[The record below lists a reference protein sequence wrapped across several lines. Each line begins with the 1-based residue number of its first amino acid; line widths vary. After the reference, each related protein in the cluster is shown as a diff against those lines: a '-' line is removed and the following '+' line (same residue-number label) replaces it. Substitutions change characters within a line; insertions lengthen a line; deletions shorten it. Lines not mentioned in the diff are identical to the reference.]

1 MKKFFFFRSSSND
14 ANNKPSPPSK
24 EKEVSSPSLRRSVSL
39 SSGSFYD
46 GGSGKKNFKDLSRSP
61 CHSKKVHPKKSGR
74 DSSRGR
80 TRTPERQPPEN
91 FFQTCDTENGYF
103 VGKHCYGA
111 SFRTHHY
118 DPSESPSRCSSN
130 VSSKV
135 LDRYIDGEQEQE
147 KSASANHYPT
157 EDDFEIG
164 YIARQLPPRV
174 QHTAPGSPLPD
185 VRKQRP
191 ISQSFR
197 ETKPSKLCFTSGE
210 LGEMGFEHESPRKL
224 AKKVVER
231 LSQSRSM
238 AKISSEDFDSDGPIT
253 IEDIYSGNLSRCPS
267 VCSDGVPRKS
277 CSADDSNG
285 KTYEYHHE
293 EIPGLG
299 EKNYLGMEDDSD
311 LVLLRKL
318 KEAEERAVLLSEELE
333 EGKFLHGRGL
343 SVPVLIQTIRSLTEE
358 KVQMAFEVS
367 NMLQNQVAERASAKE
382 EARLLL
388 QAELDSR
395 TRRLETEKNELQ
407 SALEKELDR
416 RSSEWSLKLEKY
428 QIEEHRLRER
438 VRELAEQNVSLQR
451 EVSSFNEQEV
461 DNRSKISFSEKQ
473 LEDLSKRIEEVSE
486 ENQNLKQQLSQLQEE
501 YRVAQDDRD
510 YVRENYQ
517 EKVKECEDLHRSIA
531 RLQRTCNE
539 QEKTIDGLR
548 GFCEDV
554 GKKSPANYDNQLEK
568 LQVEQIRLVGVE
580 CALRKEVESSRI
592 QIDSLRH
599 ENISLL
605 NRLRGNGK
613 EGGFSTFKLDQ
624 ELCNRVCCLQNQGL
638 NLLRESS
645 QLCGKLLEYT
655 KENVRKNGGIDGQF
669 LIECNVKIQGLKRG
683 IETLTSSL
691 QTVSSV
697 INEKSYLVNSDSQP
711 SSRGDAHHQQNSQKP
726 DEIKQSEL
734 KSETLLTT
742 VLREKLYSKEMD
754 IEQLQADLAAAVRG
768 NDILK
773 CEVQNALDTLSCA
786 KHKLTDLELQMI
798 KKDENIN
805 QLQNDLQECMKEL
818 SVLKGILPKVSQ
830 ERDVLWEE
838 VKIYSEKNM
847 LLNSEI
853 NMLKKKVDSL
863 DEDILMK
870 EGQITI
876 LKDSIGKPFDLLASP
891 DSTRE
896 FLLE

>member
-1 MKKFFFFRSSSND
+1 MIHVQCPYIEMKKFFFFRTSSND
-14 ANNKPSPPSK
+14 VNNIPSPPSK
-24 EKEVSSPSLRRSVSL
+24 DKSSDNIDKSKSKKEVSSPSLRRSVSL

-46 GGSGKKNFKDLSRSP
+46 SGLGQRNFRDPSRSP
-61 CHSKKVHPKKSGR
+61 CHSKRAHPKKSGR
-74 DSSRGR
+74 DPCRRGR

-91 FFQTCDTENGYF
+91 FSQACYTENGYF
-103 VGKHCYGA
+103 
-111 SFRTHHY
+111 RTQY
-118 DPSESPSRCSSN
+118 DPSESSSYCSSN

-157 EDDFEIG
+157 EDHVEIG
-164 YIARQLPPRV
+164 YAGRQLPPRV
-174 QHTAPGSPLPD
+174 HYTAPASPPD
-185 VRKQRP
+185 ARKQRP

-197 ETKPSKLCFTSGE
+197 EAKASKLCFTSGE
-210 LGEMGFEHESPRKL
+210 MDEIGFEHASPRKL

-238 AKISSEDFDSDGPIT
+238 AKISSEDFDADGPIT
-253 IEDIYSGNLSRCPS
+253 IEDIYCGNLSRCPS
-267 VCSDGVPRKS
+267 VCSDGVSRKS
-277 CSADDSNG
+277 SSANESNG
-285 KTYEYHHE
+285 RMYE
-293 EIPGLG
+293 EIPVLC
-299 EKNYLGMEDDSD
+299 ERNYLGMEDDSD

-318 KEAEERAVLLSEELE
+318 KEAEDRAMLLSEELE
-333 EGKFLHGRGL
+333 EGNFLHGRGL
-343 SVPVLIQTIRSLTEE
+343 SVPMLIQTIRSLTEE
-358 KVQMAFEVS
+358 KVQMAFDVS
-367 NMLQNQVAERASAKE
+367 SILRDQVAERASSKE
-382 EARLLL
+382 EAGLLK
-388 QAELDSR
+388 AELDSW

-428 QIEEHRLRER
+428 QVGEHKLRER
-438 VRELAEQNVSLQR
+438 VREIAEQNVSLQR
-451 EVSSFNEQEV
+451 EVSSLNEKEV

-473 LEDLSKRIEEVSE
+473 LEELTKRIEEVSK
-486 ENQNLKQQLSQLQEE
+486 ENQNLQQQLSQLQEE

-510 YVRENYQ
+510 YVRENYE
-517 EKVKECEDLHRSIA
+517 EKVKECEDLNRSIA

-580 CALRKEVESSRI
+580 RALRKEVESYRL
-592 QIDSLRH
+592 QTDSLRH
-599 ENISLL
+599 ENICLL

-638 NLLRESS
+638 NLLRDSS
-645 QLCGKLLEYT
+645 QLCGKLMEYT
-655 KENVRKNGGIDGQF
+655 KANVRQSGGIDGQF
-669 LIECNVKIQGLKRG
+669 LIECNVKIQGLNRG

-697 INEKSYLVNSDSQP
+697 INEKSNPVHSDSQP
-711 SSRGDAHHQQNSQKP
+711 S
-726 DEIKQSEL
+726 EMKQLEL

-768 NDILK
+768 KDILK

-786 KHKLTDLELQMI
+786 KHKMKDLELQMI
-798 KKDENIN
+798 MKDDNIN
-805 QLQNDLQECMKEL
+805 QLQNELQECMKEL
-818 SVLKGILPKVSQ
+818 SVVKGILPKVSQ
-830 ERDVLWEE
+830 ERDVMWEE
-838 VKIYSEKNM
+838 VKNCSEKNM

-853 NMLKKKVDSL
+853 NMLKKKVEAL

-870 EGQITI
+870 EGEITI
-876 LKDSIGKPFDLLASP
+876 LKDSMSKPFDLLASH
-891 DSTRE
+891 DSSRE